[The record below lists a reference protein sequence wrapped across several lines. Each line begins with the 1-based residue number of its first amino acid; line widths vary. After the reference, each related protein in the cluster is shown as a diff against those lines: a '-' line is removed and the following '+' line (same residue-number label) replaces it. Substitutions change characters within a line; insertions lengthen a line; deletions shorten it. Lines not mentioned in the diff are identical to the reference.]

1 MLFGFLNKDAFKV
14 SKKVKKLG
22 GTVSEQAEAGS
33 AIAAD
38 QAEAFGASPL
48 DSVKVAQTTAATI
61 AKDAGAAIS
70 EIEQAVNT
78 ATANAMGAIKRKNKF
93 GSECSTIPRPHNI
106 ENCNYHKI
114 DNKFPCF
121 LTSQGCRVR
130 QDKDLERK
138 TPYFSAVSKKPE
150 NVPKPPVVSS
160 PSSVIK
166 CSEIKNEKD
175 CSNYNLNGE
184 YPCFNTKTGCR
195 KRILDKQPRHL
206 PYVKEKTKSLLVK
219 KVLEE
224 YGPQLVPASDL
235 DFGKPKSCKGVILMK
250 KNANKNLK
258 LISIYAS
265 RKLKGKPRLSIGKA
279 KSISPAI
286 RKMCKKY
293 RIRLT
298 KKIKGKRVYKSV
310 SVLKKEIKSFR

>member
-1 MLFGFLNKDAFKV
+1 MV
-14 SKKVKKLG
+14 SL
-22 GTVSEQAEAGS
+22 
-33 AIAAD
+33 
-38 QAEAFGASPL
+38 
-48 DSVKVAQTTAATI
+48 
-61 AKDAGAAIS
+61 
-70 EIEQAVNT
+70 
-78 ATANAMGAIKRKNKF
+78 
-93 GSECSTIPRPHNI
+93 
-106 ENCNYHKI
+106 
-114 DNKFPCF
+114 
-121 LTSQGCRVR
+121 
-130 QDKDLERK
+130 
-138 TPYFSAVSKKPE
+138 
-150 NVPKPPVVSS
+150 

-206 PYVKEKTKSLLVK
+206 PYVKEKTKSPLVK

-224 YGPQLVPASDL
+224 YEPKLVPASDL
-235 DFGKPKSCKGVILMK
+235 DFGKSKEGSTLMK

-265 RKLKGKPRLSIGKA
+265 RKLKRKSGLSIGKIN
-279 KSISPAI
+279 KISPAI